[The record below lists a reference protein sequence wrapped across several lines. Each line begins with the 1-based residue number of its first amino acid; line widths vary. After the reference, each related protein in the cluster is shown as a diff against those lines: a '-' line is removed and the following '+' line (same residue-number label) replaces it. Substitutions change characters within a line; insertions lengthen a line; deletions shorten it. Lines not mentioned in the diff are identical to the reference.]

1 MSSADV
7 AVKAFRALEPED
19 FRVLQVIE
27 ADMGRHRYVPE
38 EELPKLTKL
47 NFRELDFRLSRLG
60 KLGLIERWSGPY
72 TGYVLYT
79 AGYDCLAINALVKA
93 GVLEEFGKPL
103 GVGKESDVYDAL
115 TPKGEQ
121 VAVKFHRLGRT
132 SFRKTRRLRGY
143 IAQRHHVSWLY
154 QSRLA
159 AEKESEALKIVRRYG
174 VAVPK
179 PISQN
184 RHVVVMGMIEGAEL
198 AEFNEVPNPEKTLR
212 EILSNIRK
220 GYVEAGVIHA
230 DLSEFNVILQPNWHI
245 LIIDWPQFVKKDHPN
260 AEQLLE
266 RDIQNI
272 VRFFKRKFKTTTDL
286 KDALSYTKTSKTTR
300 YQLGPI
306 ARTTRPKDTVNST
319 PRLCSFSAIFALTL
333 STGSSLFEACS
344 KA

>member
-7 AVKAFRALEPED
+7 AVRVFRRLEPED

-27 ADMGRHRYVPE
+27 AGMGRHRYVPE
-38 EELPKLTKL
+38 KEFPKLTKL
-47 NFRELDFRLSRLG
+47 NPRELDFRLSRLS
-60 KLGLIERWSGPY
+60 KFGLIERWVSAY

-79 AGYDCLAINALVKA
+79 AGYDCLAINAFVKA
-93 GVLEEFGKPL
+93 GILEAFGKPL

-115 TPKGEQ
+115 TPKGER

-132 SFRKTRRLRGY
+132 SFRQTRRVRGY
-143 IAQRHHVSWLY
+143 IAQRHHISWLY

-159 AEKESEALKIVRRYG
+159 AEKEFEALKLVHPRG
-174 VAVPK
+174 VAVPQ

-198 AEFNEVPNPEKTLR
+198 AEFSEVSDPEKTLK
-212 EILSNIRK
+212 EILSNIRRA
-220 GYVEAGVIHA
+220 YVEAGVIHA
-230 DLSEFNVILQPNWHI
+230 DLSEFNIILQPNWHI
-245 LIIDWPQFVKKDHPN
+245 LIIDWPQYVKKDHPN

-272 VRFFKRKFKTTTDL
+272 VNFFKRKFKT
-286 KDALSYTKTSKTTR
+286 KTSLKEVIS
-300 YQLGPI
+300 Y
-306 ARTTRPKDTVNST
+306 V
-319 PRLCSFSAIFALTL
+319 
-333 STGSSLFEACS
+333 